1 MIFAKALNKVEEIFK
16 NDSVIKEIINKNE
29 IFKKL
34 VLFFTKSIGKCFNI
48 QTFKLLLTAFENYI
62 AIRESS
68 NNEDIDEDQRKEI
81 EEEE

>member
-34 VLFFTKSIGKCFNI
+34 ILFFTKSIGTCFNI
-48 QTFKLLLTAFENYI
+48 
-62 AIRESS
+62 
-68 NNEDIDEDQRKEI
+68 
-81 EEEE
+81 